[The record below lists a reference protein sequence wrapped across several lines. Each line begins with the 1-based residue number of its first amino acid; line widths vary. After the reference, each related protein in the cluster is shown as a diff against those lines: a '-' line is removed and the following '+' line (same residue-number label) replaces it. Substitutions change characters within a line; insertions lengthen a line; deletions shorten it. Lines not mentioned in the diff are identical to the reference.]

1 MKGSGTF
8 VAPAVL
14 LIAALALSGCDRS
27 PTDDDSA
34 PPMAA
39 APAPVAVAAE
49 AAPVVATETT
59 MARSGVQPGTGAID
73 QKAFAGPFEGA
84 LPCADCPGIDERLVL
99 SADGSFELTDTY
111 RERPGSEQVVRG
123 SWALEPDGRS
133 IRLDPGSKEAQD
145 RLYAIEGND
154 ALVPLDAEGRP
165 TGAPGDPR
173 LRRSH

>member
-1 MKGSGTF
+1 MI
-8 VAPAVL
+8 ARMPHLAVV
-14 LIAALALSGCDRS
+14 IAAMTLATALVTSGC
-27 PTDDDSA
+27 T
-34 PPMAA
+34 
-39 APAPVAVAAE
+39 APAPKADAPQSRSDAAHD
-49 AAPVVATETT
+49 
-59 MARSGVQPGTGAID
+59 ARNSLDWAGTYRGT
-73 QKAFAGPFEGA
+73 
-84 LPCADCPGIDERLVL
+84 LPCADCPGIDESLVL

-165 TGAPGDPR
+165 TGASFPAIA
-173 LRRSH
+173 